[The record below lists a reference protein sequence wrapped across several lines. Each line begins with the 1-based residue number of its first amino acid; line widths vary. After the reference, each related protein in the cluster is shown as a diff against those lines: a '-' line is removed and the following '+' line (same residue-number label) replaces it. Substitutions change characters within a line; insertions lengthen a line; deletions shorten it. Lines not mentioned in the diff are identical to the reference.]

1 MPIKRRRR
9 IAVLIT
15 VLASLGIGLVA
26 ALAAAIG
33 DTERISSYWISGTL
47 TEDGL
52 LVTEV
57 IDYDF
62 GDVIPRHGIYRDIPD
77 ALAQS
82 VAVSS
87 PTAPDGARV
96 SEGYLD
102 ISIRI
107 GDPDRTITG
116 RHRYQI

>member
-15 VLASLGIGLVA
+15 ILASLGIGLVA

-62 GDVIPRHGIYRDIPD
+62 GDVPVLTDLYIDGDEIVYIVVEAGCAVCSEDPSHYMAMVIVSDD
-77 ALAQS
+77 ALF
-82 VAVSS
+82 
-87 PTAPDGARV
+87 
-96 SEGYLD
+96 
-102 ISIRI
+102 
-107 GDPDRTITG
+107 
-116 RHRYQI
+116 